1 MILKFKRLY
10 ADAIL
15 PAWGHGD
22 DQNAGLDFYAHFD
35 RDDKNLRI
43 NKAGG
48 LVLMPL
54 CSAVVG
60 TGVAWEPG
68 FATYDEQISDDIVR
82 EVPYQGW
89 KPAMILKGRSGLA
102 IQHGIEATNAGVIDA
117 NYRGEIMVRLIN
129 TGMDKYIIHMG
140 DRIAQGIVV
149 LLPVVEV
156 AEVSAVSSTSR
167 GGRGFGSSGR

>member
-1 MILKFKRLY
+1 MIVKFKKLY
-10 ADAIL
+10 DDAIV

-22 DQNAGLDFYAHFD
+22 SENAGLDFYARFD
-35 RDDKNLRI
+35 REDKSLRI
-43 NKAGG
+43 NKAGD

-54 CSAVVG
+54 CSAVIG

-68 FATYDEQISDDIVR
+68 EATYEEPVGDDIAMVKPF
-82 EVPYQGW
+82 VGW
-89 KPAMILKGRSGLA
+89 KPAMIMKGRSGLA
-102 IQHGIEATNAGVIDA
+102 IQHGIEATNAGVIDH

-129 TGMDKYIIHMG
+129 TGMDKYIVRVG

-156 AEVSAVSSTSR
+156 AEVSTVSSTAR